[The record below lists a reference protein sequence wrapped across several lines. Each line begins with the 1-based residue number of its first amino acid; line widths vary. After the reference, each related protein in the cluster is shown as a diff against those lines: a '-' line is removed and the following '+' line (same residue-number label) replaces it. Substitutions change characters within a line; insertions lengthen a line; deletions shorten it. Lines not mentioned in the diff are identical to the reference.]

1 MPGLRF
7 ASPAYQRQKDIVHD
21 LCDRLFRY
29 RLQGHQHLVAQQVQR
44 HGRDPRCKALLVDLA
59 WLIDRLGGKRIWM
72 AALALFLVGSIGAS
86 LAWNA
91 PSLVAGRVMQGIG
104 GGLMLP
110 VLTTLLVQAAD
121 GRSLGR

>member
-1 MPGLRF
+1 
-7 ASPAYQRQKDIVHD
+7 
-21 LCDRLFRY
+21 
-29 RLQGHQHLVAQQVQR
+29 
-44 HGRDPRCKALLVDLA
+44 
-59 WLIDRLGGKRIWM
+59 
-72 AALALFLVGSIGAS
+72 VGSIGAS

-121 GRSLGR
+121 GRSFGKVTARHRPGATPIAFTAVAALLAFWLPDREPS